1 MNQEQGGG
9 SSKREGGSDVDTV
22 NIYEIKKK

>member
-22 NIYEIKKK
+22 SMYEIKEK